1 MVRGAEPGSQH
12 PAQRRGWGTR
22 TGPHHQDGSEGAA
35 TAGSPGRAPC
45 FPSPPVSGQPPSP
58 AGAPPRPLT
67 AAGVVVGVAHAE
79 VAPAVLHAVA
89 PVGALRVHVAGCGR
103 DFCGERGSPVSSSR
117 GRPGQRPGCA
127 RPSDCAGAARSG
139 TSGPAPPG
147 ATDGGSGPGDPSPD
161 HSRHLNPGSG
171 AARGRAPTEFA
182 EKPEEAGGALAE
194 GGIGPQAPAPVA
206 ALTVLGGSCHGERE
220 EPPLWGRWGPL
231 ATEHACARAR
241 TRSWRPSRGHPQA
254 HPALAVLCAGCLHAP
269 PPRNPSPR
277 PPRTVAAVAAREP
290 FGALAH
296 VARVRVHAGARVL
309 ARRREAGV
317 GRRGASCKK
326 DSGHQ
331 GRRHSSRGHL
341 CARAEQVEA
350 WGLLHSSLPRGAPK
364 ARGGR
369 GLEMRPPAHLLA
381 KPGLFQTP
389 SCCFFLG

>member
-1 MVRGAEPGSQH
+1 MALVPRHRPPLRHSQSSGVPATERGRSLRCG
-12 PAQRRGWGTR
+12 G
-22 TGPHHQDGSEGAA
+22 
-35 TAGSPGRAPC
+35 
-45 FPSPPVSGQPPSP
+45 
-58 AGAPPRPLT
+58 AGAL
-67 AAGVVVGVAHAE
+67 
-79 VAPAVLHAVA
+79 
-89 PVGALRVHVAGCGR
+89 
-103 DFCGERGSPVSSSR
+103 SR
-117 GRPGQRPGCA
+117 Q
-127 RPSDCAGAARSG
+127 SM
-139 TSGPAPPG
+139 PAP
-147 ATDGGSGPGDPSPD
+147 
-161 HSRHLNPGSG
+161 
-171 AARGRAPTEFA
+171 
-182 EKPEEAGGALAE
+182 
-194 GGIGPQAPAPVA
+194 
-206 ALTVLGGSCHGERE
+206 
-220 EPPLWGRWGPL
+220 
-231 ATEHACARAR
+231 ARAR
-241 TRSWRPSRGHPQA
+241 APGALPEVTRKPTPPSQFS
-254 HPALAVLCAGCLHAP
+254 ALGVCTP
-269 PPRNPSPR
+269 RPPRNPSPR

>member
-1 MVRGAEPGSQH
+1 MGAPGPS
-12 PAQRRGWGTR
+12 R
-22 TGPHHQDGSEGAA
+22 D
-35 TAGSPGRAPC
+35 RACLRPRAHALLAP
-45 FPSPPVSGQPPSP
+45 FPRSP
-58 AGAPPRPLT
+58 ASPPRPRSS
-67 AAGVVVGVAHAE
+67 
-79 VAPAVLHAVA
+79 
-89 PVGALRVHVAGCGR
+89 LRW
-103 DFCGERGSPVSSSR
+103 VS
-117 GRPGQRPGCA
+117 A
-127 RPSDCAGAARSG
+127 RPA
-139 TSGPAPPG
+139 
-147 ATDGGSGPGDPSPD
+147 
-161 HSRHLNPGSG
+161 
-171 AARGRAPTEFA
+171 
-182 EKPEEAGGALAE
+182 
-194 GGIGPQAPAPVA
+194 
-206 ALTVLGGSCHGERE
+206 
-220 EPPLWGRWGPL
+220 
-231 ATEHACARAR
+231 
-241 TRSWRPSRGHPQA
+241 
-254 HPALAVLCAGCLHAP
+254 